1 MNEKIKE
8 ILDEM
13 EVYTVGRQ
21 YNQQVYIS
29 VRDFQKYIDDI
40 REVLNEEECHQKG

>member
-1 MNEKIKE
+1 MKKRIEQ

-21 YNQQVYIS
+21 YNQQVYVS
-29 VRDFQKYIDDI
+29 VRDFQKYIDNI
-40 REVLNEEECHQKG
+40 REALDGNEEE